1 MSDEVA
7 KIAFQGAEQFRV
19 DFVKK
24 HVRTGD
30 NAIALA
36 TMLIYEGI
44 LMLKTV
50 GGSKYAAQVLYDT
63 ADEMATREDSA

>member
-7 KIAFQGAEQFRV
+7 EIAFQETEKFRI

-30 NAIALA
+30 DAISLA

-44 LMLKTV
+44 LMLKAV
-50 GGSKYAAQVLYDT
+50 GGSKYAAQVLYAT